1 MKNAFLFIT
10 AKLTCSLSLGAPY
23 LMSIKPPKEQK
34 TLKVVYI
41 RSFS

>member
-1 MKNAFLFIT
+1 MKNVFLFIT
-10 AKLTCSLSLGAPY
+10 DKLTCSLSFVALY
-23 LMSIKPPKEQK
+23 LIPIKPPKEQK